1 MTERFIIA
9 RFSAIFIF
17 TMEMKYKGTKSLK
30 SAFKT
35 EISESEPLC
44 SMNTWLT
51 FNTLSPFDMV
61 SGFSICDEVALYIGF
76 DGRVNLS

>member
-35 EISESEPLC
+35 EIFGIRTPMEHEYMAHL
-44 SMNTWLT
+44 
-51 FNTLSPFDMV
+51 
-61 SGFSICDEVALYIGF
+61 
-76 DGRVNLS
+76 

>member
-35 EISESEPLC
+35 EIFGI
-44 SMNTWLT
+44 TQVK
-51 FNTLSPFDMV
+51 TLHSV
-61 SGFSICDEVALYIGF
+61 ELYTHIVT
-76 DGRVNLS
+76 DL

>member
-35 EISESEPLC
+35 EIFGI
-44 SMNTWLT
+44 TQ
-51 FNTLSPFDMV
+51 V
-61 SGFSICDEVALYIGF
+61 KALHSVELYTHIVT
-76 DGRVNLS
+76 DL

>member
-30 SAFKT
+30 
-35 EISESEPLC
+35 PLC

>member
-30 SAFKT
+30 
-35 EISESEPLC
+35 SEPLC

>member
-35 EISESEPLC
+35 EIFGIR